1 MNIGIFT
8 ELYPPSIGGQEI
20 RFAELAQVFRERGHN
35 VSVYCIAHRRDL
47 LKRETLGGVEVHRF
61 PVDEHYR
68 RPQSRVLP
76 RNPIT
81 ILKYASWVRSVLKT
95 RSFDLSLFNQ
105 WPLAHIAFAPR
116 SARKRAIVDWCE
128 VRDARFY
135 RFMQWMLPRLSGQ
148 NMGVGLA
155 VCDHIGAVS
164 GRPVF
169 YLPSGIRRSAYRSLP
184 AAERRDIL
192 YLGRITAHKNLAF
205 LIDAFAQLKTAGHN
219 QAGALGGDA
228 LVIAGDGPDMPAL
241 RAHAAASP
249 AAGQIRILG
258 PVSEQQK
265 IDLLGGARLLAIPSR
280 REGFPRIVAEAMAS
294 GLPTVTARFPENG
307 TGDVVDHY
315 GCGVVTAPEIE
326 AFAGGLISAAERWEE
341 LSRRGLDRADE
352 LDWQVLAEQIEG
364 RTVAGISK
372 VKVQGSCAF

>member
-20 RFAELAQVFRERGHN
+20 RFAELAQVFRERGHS
-35 VSVYCIAHRRDL
+35 VSVYCIAHKRDL
-47 LKRETLGGVEVHRF
+47 PRHEILGGIEVHRF
-61 PVDEHYR
+61 PVDEHYQ
-68 RPQSRVLP
+68 RPQSRLLP

-81 ILKYASWVRSVLKT
+81 ILKYATWVRGVLKA
-95 RSFDLSLFNQ
+95 RSFDLNLFNQ
-105 WPLAHIAFAPR
+105 WPLAHIAFAPHG
-116 SARKRAIVDWCE
+116 ARKRSVVDWCE

-135 RFMQWMLPRLSGQ
+135 RLMQWMLPRLSGQ
-148 NMGVGLA
+148 NMGVGPA
-155 VCDHIGAVS
+155 VCERIGTAS

-205 LIDAFAQLKTAGHN
+205 LIDAFARLKSAGHN
-219 QAGALGGDA
+219 RLGALGGDE
-228 LVIAGDGPDMPAL
+228 LVIAGDGPELPAL
-241 RAHAAASP
+241 RAHAAGSL

-258 PVSEQQK
+258 TVSEQQK
-265 IDLLGGARLLAIPSR
+265 IELLGTARLLAITSR

-307 TGDVVDHY
+307 TRDVVDHY
-315 GCGVVTAPEIE
+315 GCGVVTDPDVD
-326 AFAGGLISAAERWEE
+326 AFTDGLAAAADRWED
-341 LSRRGLDRADE
+341 LSRRSLERADE
-352 LDWQVLAEQIEG
+352 LDWQALAEQIEG
-364 RTVAGISK
+364 RAVADISK
-372 VKVQGSCAF
+372 MKVQDSCAF